1 MVKPSV
7 GQVIY
12 VNTAGRET
20 KSKAFPE
27 VVCPHCQQGRSC
39 EFPLKCTGHL
49 FLGILLLSYRVIYS
63 IRMQDCNGH

>member
-12 VNTAGRET
+12 VNTAGREA

-27 VVCPHCQQGRSC
+27 VVS
-39 EFPLKCTGHL
+39 
-49 FLGILLLSYRVIYS
+49 FL
-63 IRMQDCNGH
+63 

>member
-1 MVKPSV
+1 MGLRMVKPSV

-27 VVCPHCQQGRSC
+27 VVYPAGSG
-39 EFPLKCTGHL
+39 F
-49 FLGILLLSYRVIYS
+49 
-63 IRMQDCNGH
+63 